1 MIKKILM
8 SWSSGKDSAW
18 ALYCLQQNP
27 EFEVV
32 GLFTA
37 VNEEFERVSM
47 HGVRTQLVQMQ
58 ADSLGLP
65 LEIIRL
71 PNPCTNE
78 QYSQLMQNFVESA
91 KACGV
96 TAMAFG
102 DLLLEDVRNFREQQL
117 TAVGMQALFPLWGLA
132 TDLLPQAMFNAGQR
146 ALITCLDPNK
156 VPSHFAGLELCP
168 EILAALP
175 HDADPCGENGEYHTF
190 VFDGPM
196 FKYALDVHIGDVVT
210 RDGLVF
216 ADVLPVDMLPNDM
229 LMAEANVE

>member
-1 MIKKILM
+1 MRKKILM

-32 GLFTA
+32 GLFTT
-37 VNEEFERVSM
+37 VNEEFNRVSM
-47 HGVRTQLVQMQ
+47 HGVRTELVQQQ

-65 LEIIRL
+65 LEIISL

-78 QYSQLMQNFVESA
+78 QYSQLMQTFVADA
-91 KACGV
+91 KARGV

-102 DLLLEDVRNFREQQL
+102 DMLLEDVRAFREKQL
-117 TAVGMQALFPLWGLA
+117 KEAGIEAIFPLWGLA
-132 TDLLPQAMFNAGQR
+132 THLIPQDMFNAGLR
-146 ALITCLDPNK
+146 ALITCLDPSK
-156 VPSHFAGLELCP
+156 VPPHFAGLELGP
-168 EILAALP
+168 EVLAALP
-175 HDADPCGENGEYHTF
+175 AEVDLCGENGEYHTF

-196 FKYALDVHIGDVVT
+196 FNTALEVHIGEIIT

-216 ADVLPVDMLPNDM
+216 ADVLADMPVVV
-229 LMAEANVE
+229 AAK

>member
-1 MIKKILM
+1 MGKKILM

-27 EFEVV
+27 AFEVV
-32 GLFTA
+32 GLFTT
-37 VNEEFERVSM
+37 VNEEFDRVSM
-47 HGVRTQLVQMQ
+47 HGVRTELVQQQ

-78 QYSQLMQNFVESA
+78 QYSQLMQTFTRSA
-91 KACGV
+91 KARGI

-102 DLLLEDVRNFREQQL
+102 DMLLEDVRDFREKQL
-117 TAVGMQALFPLWGLA
+117 TESGMTALFPLWGLA
-132 TDLLPQAMFNAGQR
+132 TNMIPQDMFNAGLR

-156 VPSHFAGLELCP
+156 VPPHFAGLELGP
-168 EILAALP
+168 DVLAALP
-175 HDADPCGENGEYHTF
+175 NDVDLSGENGEYHTF

-196 FKYALDVHIGDVVT
+196 FKHALEVHIGEVIT

-216 ADVLPVDMLPNDM
+216 ADVLADIPV
-229 LMAEANVE
+229 AQAAN